1 MESFLS
7 RFGSLVTAVLSG
19 FDRLVFR
26 GTLIPL
32 VRPYGMYTFLTSA
45 GVRLLDFKKY
55 VLATSTKLKSASL
68 REAIEAQRPICRL
81 TSSKTD
87 KEDLSHRLLDEHPVK
102 EGLVCA
108 FTVVEPCM
116 SFEYHRSQD
125 KAERGLKLVP
135 RKCLHIYKYYEHPRF
150 GFIGTRIQTWFPFNI
165 QIWMNGRVWLGRQ
178 LTKMGRTDFH
188 REDNYFT
195 RLDDPKFA
203 QRVMNRQLEVD
214 WQRAL
219 DSIAR
224 TLNPLHRQ
232 IFAAWPQSYYWSA
245 YQSEWAT
252 DLLFESRKSLATIYP
267 ELVRHAT
274 LHLQSADVMRFL
286 GRKCS
291 AQFLGELTTSFK
303 NRPEGVRVK
312 HWVHGN
318 SIKMYDPYNLLRVE
332 TTVAKPADF
341 KVFRPLSND
350 PDGKLAWRPLRK
362 GIADLHRRAQV
373 SQQANERYLEG
384 LAVVE
389 DPTRLHEIFDQ
400 VSMPTTYRGRRVRA
414 LRIGDGNDVSLLKAV
429 SRGEFAVSGFR
440 NRDLRA
446 HLHPGKLTPD
456 QTRRASAN
464 VGRRLRM
471 LRAHG
476 LIKKVPKS
484 HSYRLTDKG
493 NLLTAALFAARDAT
507 LKQLLGGTAA

>member
-32 VRPYGMYTFLTSA
+32 VRPYGMFTFLTRA
-45 GVRLLDFKKY
+45 EVRLLDFKKY
-55 VLATSTKLKSASL
+55 VLNTSNKLKAASL
-68 REAIEAQRPICRL
+68 REAVEAGRPIRYL
-81 TSSKTD
+81 TSSRID
-87 KEDLSHRLLDEHPVK
+87 KEDLSHQLLEEHPIDD
-102 EGLVCA
+102 GLVCA
-108 FTVVEPCM
+108 FTIVEPCM

-135 RKCLHIYKYYEHPRF
+135 RKCLHIYKYYKHPRF
-150 GFIGTRIQTWFPFNI
+150 GFMGARIQTWFPFNV
-165 QIWMNGRVWLGRQ
+165 QIWMNGRVWLGHQ

-195 RLDDPKFA
+195 RLDDPEFA

-224 TLNPLHRQ
+224 MLNPLHRQ
-232 IFAAWPQSYYWSA
+232 IFGPWPQSYYWST

-252 DLLFESRKSLATIYP
+252 DLLFESRKSLAAIYP

-274 LHLQSADVMRFL
+274 LHFQSADVMRFL
-286 GRKCS
+286 GRKCNGH
-291 AQFLGELTTSFK
+291 FLGELTTSFK

-312 HWVHGN
+312 HWVNGN
-318 SIKMYDPYNLLRVE
+318 SMKMYDPYNLLRVE
-332 TTVAKPADF
+332 ATIAKPGDF

-350 PDGKLAWRPLRK
+350 PDGKLAWRPMRK
-362 GIADLHRRAQV
+362 GIADLHRRTQV
-373 SQQANERYLEG
+373 SQQANERYLEA

-389 DPTRLHEIFDQ
+389 DSTRLHVILDQ
-400 VSMPTTYRGRRVRA
+400 MSKPTTYRGRRLRA
-414 LRIGDGNDVSLLKAV
+414 LRIGDGNDVALLKAV
-429 SRGEFAVSGFR
+429 SRGEFAISGFR
-440 NRDLRA
+440 NRDLRV
-446 HLHPGKLTPD
+446 HLHPGKLTRD
-456 QTRRASAN
+456 QERRASAN
-464 VGRRLRM
+464 VGRRLRL

-484 HSYRLTDKG
+484 NCYRLTDKG
-493 NLLTAALFAARDAT
+493 MLLTAALFAVRDAT
-507 LKQLLGGTAA
+507 LKQLLGTAA

>member
-32 VRPYGMYTFLTSA
+32 VRPLGMYSFLTRA
-45 GVRLLDFKKY
+45 GVRLLDFGKF
-55 VLATSTKLKSASL
+55 VQRTSEAVKAASL
-68 REAIEAQRPICRL
+68 REAIEGDRPIRYL
-81 TSSKTD
+81 MSSRTD
-87 KEDLSHRLLDEHPVK
+87 KEDLSHQLLEKHPVE

-125 KAERGLKLVP
+125 KAERGLKLRP

-150 GFIGTRIQTWFPFNI
+150 GFIGTRIQTWFPFNV

-178 LTKMGRTDFH
+178 LTRMDQTDFH

-195 RLDDPKFA
+195 QLGDPKLA
-203 QRVMNRQLEVD
+203 QRVMNRQLKVD
-214 WQRAL
+214 WQHAL

-224 TLNPLHRQ
+224 TLNPLHRKV
-232 IFAAWPQSYYWSA
+232 FEPWPQTYYWSV

-252 DLLFESRKSLATIYP
+252 DLVFEDRKSLTSIYP

-274 LHLQSADVMRFL
+274 LHFQSSDVMRFL
-286 GRKCS
+286 GRKCHGR
-291 AQFLGELTTSFK
+291 FLGELTTSFK

-318 SIKMYDPYNLLRVE
+318 SIKMYDPYNILRVE
-332 TTVAKPADF
+332 TTMAKPTDF

-350 PDGKLAWRPLRK
+350 PDGKLAWRRLRK
-362 GIADLHRRAQV
+362 GIADIYRRTEV
-373 SQQANERYLEG
+373 CQQANERYLNA
-384 LAVVE
+384 LTAVE
-389 DPTRLHEIFDQ
+389 DSTRLHQVFDQ
-400 VSMPTTYRGRRVRA
+400 VAKPVTYRGRRVRA
-414 LRIGDGNDVSLLKAV
+414 LRIGDPDDVALLNAV
-429 SRGEFAVSGFR
+429 SRGEFAINGFR
-440 NRDLRA
+440 NRDLRVL
-446 HLHPGKLTPD
+446 LHP
-456 QTRRASAN
+456 RRASSHQIRRQAAN
-464 VGRRLRM
+464 VGRRLRL

-484 HSYRLTDKG
+484 HLYRLTHKG
-493 NLLTAALFAARDAT
+493 TLLTAALFAARDAT
-507 LKQLLGGTAA
+507 LKQLLGSAA